1 LRASGE
7 PVRLF
12 DARFVAGAAGAAP
25 GAVIGL
31 EEGRLLLAA
40 RGGRVSIGK
49 LRVAGGAK
57 EAAAAVFA
65 GGGLEAGERL
75 R

>member
-1 LRASGE
+1 
-7 PVRLF
+7 
-12 DARFVAGAAGAAP
+12 
-25 GAVIGL
+25 L

-49 LRVAGGAK
+49 LRVGEGTK
-57 EAAAAVFA
+57 GAAAAVFA